1 MDKLSQL
8 NHTLSRLKAVQKF
21 LDNNPDTI
29 GYGCAAKY
37 YDEDGKNPPVLIEY
51 NRESLKVIIKAI
63 EDEISRH
70 KNDESYRLLNLKI
83 KLLANRDSDTDCY
96 FDFKLDN
103 SDYDVLKDLVDKR
116 LEDLKDEI
124 KD

>member
-8 NHTLSRLKAVQKF
+8 NHTLSRLKAVQRF

-63 EDEISRH
+63 EDEILRH
-70 KNDESYRLLNLKI
+70 KNDEGCRLFDLKL
-83 KLLANRDSDTDCY
+83 KLLAHQDTTCY
-96 FDFKLDN
+96 FGIKLDN
-103 SDYDVLKDLVDKR
+103 SDYDVIKDLVDKR